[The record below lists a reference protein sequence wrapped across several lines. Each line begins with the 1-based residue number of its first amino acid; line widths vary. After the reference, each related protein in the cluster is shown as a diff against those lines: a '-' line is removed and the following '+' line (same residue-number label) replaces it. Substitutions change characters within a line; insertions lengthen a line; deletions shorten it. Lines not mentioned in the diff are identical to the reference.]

1 MNKDVNSLCRICAH
15 NVDCKYCEV
24 GNDLHDEYTLRHMN
38 DCEDFVLREQ
48 NEKEESIE
56 NNNSLNEN
64 KIMDK
69 DLLFMRNAE
78 NADLKVLVDY
88 LTQATLTEELSIKEC
103 YKKYYPNQLQLMCED
118 IADELQRFGGN
129 TFMNILRGGGVDYKE
144 LLIDVCKK
152 MKVNFNPESTVEV
165 IEYNLLQKTFID
177 SLDNMNDEEL
187 KKMIN
192 EMNIPHQGF
201 GKQAMIAAIQIAIK
215 KGGFAA
221 YKLAVIVANAV
232 CRTLL
237 GRSLSFAANATL
249 TRWLSVF
256 AGPIGWAITTIW
268 TAIDIA
274 GPAYRVTIPAVIQI
288 AYMRTKINY
297 IEDNNQSV

>member
-1 MNKDVNSLCRICAH
+1 
-15 NVDCKYCEV
+15 
-24 GNDLHDEYTLRHMN
+24 
-38 DCEDFVLREQ
+38 
-48 NEKEESIE
+48 
-56 NNNSLNEN
+56 
-64 KIMDK
+64 
-69 DLLFMRNAE
+69 
-78 NADLKVLVDY
+78 
-88 LTQATLTEELSIKEC
+88 
-103 YKKYYPNQLQLMCED
+103 
-118 IADELQRFGGN
+118 
-129 TFMNILRGGGVDYKE
+129 
-144 LLIDVCKK
+144 
-152 MKVNFNPESTVEV
+152 
-165 IEYNLLQKTFID
+165 
-177 SLDNMNDEEL
+177 
-187 KKMIN
+187 
-192 EMNIPHQGF
+192 MNIPHQGF

-297 IEDNNQSV
+297 IEDNNIENSETVYNIPEPENKNDNKNVLEYKIANNNVGCTIVKLKK